1 MTPIGWFIAVG
12 LLLVSMAFAT
22 PFFHRLPLSVSILYL
37 GVGVVLGPNV
47 LGIITWELVQE
58 AKLFEHV
65 TEIAVIVSLFTVGL
79 TMRRSLTDRMWLLP
93 IRLAT
98 ITMVLTIVAVTGIG
112 VLWLGLPLGAAVL
125 LGAILAP
132 TDPVLASDVQLQD
145 ASDQD
150 PLRYSISGE
159 AGLNDGAAFPFVML
173 GLGLLGLH
181 ANTDGGLLN
190 FWVEQPFS
198 LWGWLGWDLVWAV
211 IVGLGVGAGTGWL
224 VGQGSLF
231 LQRRMSAA
239 FSLHEFL
246 VLGLIALAY
255 GLAELFFGYGFLA
268 VFAAG
273 FALRYIELR
282 ATDHAPEP
290 TELPSVT
297 PGAKNEHLDEMVH
310 EHPKATQFLAAS
322 LLDFNDKLEHLL
334 LAVIVVLVGG
344 VFTAELWTWDAV
356 WIAALLFFVIRPVAV
371 ALGLIGSEVNKVQT
385 GLIGWFGVRGI
396 GSVYYLTY
404 AITHGLSEPL
414 ANRMTSIV
422 ISLIVIS
429 IVVHGAS
436 VSPLM
441 NWYERLGARGSPARS
456 QT

>member
-1 MTPIGWFIAVG
+1 MTTIGWFIAVG

-37 GVGVVLGPNV
+37 GVGVVLGPGV
-47 LGIITWELVQE
+47 LGILSWDLIQE
-58 AKLFEHV
+58 AHLFEHV

-98 ITMVLTIVAVTGIG
+98 GTMILTIVAMAGIG
-112 VLWLGLPLGAAVL
+112 VLVLGLPLGAAIL
-125 LGAILAP
+125 LAAILAP

-145 ASDQD
+145 PTDQD

-159 AGLNDGAAFPFVML
+159 AGLNDGTAFPFVML
-173 GLGLLGLH
+173 GLGLSGLH
-181 ANTDGGLLN
+181 SNTEAGLLH
-190 FWVEQPFS
+190 FWVERPFS

-211 IVGLGVGAGTGWL
+211 AVGLSVGAGTGWL
-224 VGQGSLF
+224 VGQGALL
-231 LQRRMSAA
+231 LQRHLSAA

-255 GLAELFFGYGFLA
+255 GLAELFYGYGFLA

-273 FALRYIELR
+273 YALRYIELR
-282 ATDHAPEP
+282 ATEHAPEP

-297 PGAKNEHLDEMVH
+297 LGAKNEHLDEIVH
-310 EHPKATQFLAAS
+310 EQPKATQLLAVS

-334 LAVIVVLVGG
+334 MAVIVVLVGG
-344 VFTAELWTWDAV
+344 VFTIELWTRDAV
-356 WIAALLFFVIRPVAV
+356 WIAAILFFVIRPVAV
-371 ALGLIGSEVNKVQT
+371 ALGLIGSGVSKFQR

-404 AITHGLSEPL
+404 AITQGLAEPMADRL
-414 ANRMTSIV
+414 TSIV
-422 ISLIVIS
+422 LSLIVIS
-429 IVVHGAS
+429 VVVHGAS

-441 NWYERLGARGSPARS
+441 SWYERVGARGSPARS
-456 QT
+456 HA